1 MAFLQK
7 YLQQLWNT
15 VVLVAL
21 ILCTGVL
28 VQARWQYQDN
38 QFRDDL
44 EVPAAVTFV
53 TEIQLLQEQS
63 FNLLQFLS
71 LCCCS

>member
-28 VQARWQYQDN
+28 VQARWQSQDN
-38 QFRDDL
+38 QFSDDL

-53 TEIQLLQEQS
+53 TEIQLPREQS
-63 FNLLQFLS
+63 FNPLQFLS